1 MKLSAITD
9 SEFLTVELRSVLGM
23 VVGTLVIS
31 SIGGVA
37 AIDVLLVSVRACSGI
52 EEFDWLEDG
61 RRRKTELETDGEM

>member
-1 MKLSAITD
+1 
-9 SEFLTVELRSVLGM
+9 M
-23 VVGTLVIS
+23 VVGTLDTS

-37 AIDVLLVSVRACSGI
+37 ATDVLLVSVRTCSGI